1 MGKFFITTPIYYVND
16 VPHLGHMYTT
26 VAADTLANYYRLRDY
41 DVFFLTGTDE
51 HGLKI
56 QKSAQ
61 EKGTTPQE
69 LADRNSENFK
79 KLWEFLKIN
88 YTKFIRTTSEEHKT
102 LVQEVFRKSYE
113 NGDIYL
119 GEYEGWYCVGCEE
132 FKAESDLIEDN
143 RCPIHLKPCD
153 HIREPSYFFRLSK
166 YQDRLLEF
174 YERNPDFIKPSF
186 RRNEV
191 IAFVKQGLKDL
202 SVTRP
207 RSRVK
212 WGIPVPF
219 DESHTIY
226 VWFDALFNYISALGD
241 KVDYYWPADLHIVG
255 KDILRFHAV
264 YWPAFLMSVG
274 YELPKTVYAHGWW
287 TVEGK
292 KMSKSL
298 GNVVSPYE
306 VVERYGLDEI
316 RYFLLREIPFG
327 QDGDFSHSSI
337 LNRINGELANEIGNL
352 YSRVVSM
359 SLKYLGGEVSGKKN
373 EAYGSFAKE
382 VIDRYEESMRE
393 VNFYRAIE
401 EALRLASF
409 LNKFVD
415 DKSPWQLNKEGKQ
428 EELKDV
434 LYTLV
439 DGLVLLTGLLYP
451 FMPNKMQEAKDM
463 LGLDKL
469 PSPTPYAFESYKLE
483 EKRNLFPRIQE

>member
-1 MGKFFITTPIYYVND
+1 MKKFYVTTPIYYVND
-16 VPHLGHMYTT
+16 IPHLGHVYTT
-26 VAADTLANYYRLRDY
+26 IAADTLANFYRLRNY

-56 QKSAQ
+56 QKSAE
-61 EKGTTPQE
+61 EKGISPQE
-69 LADRNSENFK
+69 LADKNSENFK

-88 YTKFIRTTSEEHKT
+88 YTKFIRTTSEEHKA
-102 LVQEVFRKSYE
+102 LVQEVFKKSYE

-119 GEYEGWYCVGCEE
+119 GKYEGWYCVGCEE
-132 FKAESDLIEDN
+132 FKSESELAEGN
-143 RCPIHLKPCD
+143 KCPIHLKPCEY
-153 HIREPSYFFRLSK
+153 IKEPSYFFRLSK
-166 YQDRLLEF
+166 YEDKLLEL
-174 YERNPDFIKPSF
+174 YEKKPEFIQPDF

-191 IAFVKQGLKDL
+191 VAFVKQGLKDL

-207 RSRVK
+207 RNRVK

-219 DESHTIY
+219 DKEHTIY

-241 KVDYYWPADLHIVG
+241 KVNRYWPADLHIVG

-274 YELPKTVYAHGWW
+274 YELPERIFAHGWW

-298 GNVVSPYE
+298 GNVVNPYE
-306 VVERYGLDEI
+306 VVEKYGLNEI

-337 LNRINGELANEIGNL
+337 LNRLNGELANEIGNL

-359 SLKYLGGEVSGKKN
+359 SNKYLGGEVSGEK
-373 EAYGSFAKE
+373 
-382 VIDRYEESMRE
+382 DREYESYAGEIISKYESYMKA

-401 EALRLASF
+401 EILKFASY
-409 LNKFVD
+409 LNKLVD
-415 DKSPWQLNKEGKQ
+415 EKAPWQLKKEGKLV
-428 EELKDV
+428 ELSNT

-439 DGLVLLTGLLYP
+439 DGLNVLAGMLYP
-451 FMPNKMQEAKDM
+451 IMPNKMAIAREM
-463 LGLDKL
+463 LGLKDL
-469 PSPTPYAFESYKLE
+469 DSPKPYAYDSYRLG
-483 EKRNLFPRIQE
+483 EKENLFPRIEG